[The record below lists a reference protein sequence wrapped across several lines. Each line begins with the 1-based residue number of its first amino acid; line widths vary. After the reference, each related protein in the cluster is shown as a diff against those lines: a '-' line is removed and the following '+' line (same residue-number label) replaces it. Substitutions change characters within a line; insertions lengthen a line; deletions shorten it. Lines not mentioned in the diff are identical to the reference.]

1 MVKDVDNTEND
12 DANKDENLPTNERTG
27 NYFESYGAQ
36 ASQRNII
43 GDLLRFNKGDYTYG
57 MEDNILEEGTQVIV
71 DMNTLSVGW
80 QKWVD
85 SKPVDAN
92 MGLVNEGFQ
101 PKRRKELGDLD
112 EDEWEVDETS
122 NKPRDPWQFTNLCIM
137 RQLGTSGEDEGL
149 YTFATSSRGGINA
162 MGTLCKI
169 YGKKVREDEDAL
181 PIIELNVDSYKH
193 SNPQYGR
200 IKIPVLDVV
209 GWGTQADVTDATE
222 TTAEGPAGEAEGQGE
237 GETQTKARTAPKSE
251 RTAPRTAAAAKKA
264 PPKKAEPAKGG
275 KKKTRF

>member
-1 MVKDVDNTEND
+1 MTKDVEQTENENND
-12 DANKDENLPTNERTG
+12 PDANLPANERSS

-57 MEDNILEEGTQVIV
+57 MEDDILEEGTQVIV

-85 SKPVDAN
+85 SKPVDSN

-112 EDEWEVDETS
+112 EDEWEVDEAS
-122 NKPRDPWQFTNLCIM
+122 GKPRDPWQFTNLVIM
-137 RQLGTSGEDEGL
+137 RQLGTTGEDEGL
-149 YTFATSSRGGINA
+149 YTFATASRGGINA
-162 MGTLCKI
+162 VGTLCKAF
-169 YGKKVREDEDAL
+169 GKKIREDADAL
-181 PIIELNVDSYKH
+181 PIVALNVDSYKH

-200 IKIPVLDVV
+200 IKVPMLDLV
-209 GWGTQADVTDATE
+209 GWGTIDDVNDATE
-222 TTAEGPAGEAEGQGE
+222 TTAESAGEASEDEGA
-237 GETQTKARTAPKSE
+237 ETQTKARTAP
-251 RTAPRTAAAAKKA
+251 RVAAAAKKPA
-264 PPKKAEPAKGG
+264 SSKKAAPAKGG